1 MPPGFGATYSHPS
14 LEPEQILPLFSSFT
28 SFPATHRLLDSS
40 LWPLCLTPSWGATCL
55 GAVGGG
61 VGIRQGSLSL
71 RHWCRS
77 RCRPA
82 TAPRSPPRGVPAS
95 LQGGNDLGPGGDTTT
110 LLPRD
115 QNEPRNS
122 DAAISPCLCPSFSL
136 HSFRNCR
143 QQPCIFFRSLLSTGS
158 RFCKGGVPG
167 TAAAPAGVWRDGE
180 KTVVSSAA

>member
-1 MPPGFGATYSHPS
+1 MGCD
-14 LEPEQILPLFSSFT
+14 
-28 SFPATHRLLDSS
+28 LL
-40 LWPLCLTPSWGATCL
+40 
-55 GAVGGG
+55 GGG
-61 VGIRQGSLSL
+61 GGGGCRDTSGVLVPETLVSLKVPSC
-71 RHWCRS
+71 HS
-77 RCRPA
+77 PQV
-82 TAPRSPPRGVPAS
+82 PPRGVPAS

-180 KTVVSSAA
+180 KMVVSSAA